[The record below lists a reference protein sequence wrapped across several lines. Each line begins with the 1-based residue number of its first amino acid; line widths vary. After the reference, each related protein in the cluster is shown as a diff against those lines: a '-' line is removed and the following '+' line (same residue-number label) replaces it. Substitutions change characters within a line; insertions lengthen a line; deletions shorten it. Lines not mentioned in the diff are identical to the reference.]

1 MKRTRKVSLMSVAL
15 FLAPGL
21 VLTQSQD
28 VEAAQAEPPAQVE
41 TTAQA
46 APPASTPTVTPT
58 VTPNGTAEESVVLV
72 GAGDI
77 ANCDVGDGHM
87 ATALALD
94 SIPGT
99 IFTMGDHAYP
109 NGSQKSFDEC
119 YNLSWGRHKA
129 RTRPSI
135 GNHDVRSKKGK
146 AYYDYF
152 GEAAGPRRLGYYSY
166 KLGAWHIIALNSNID
181 LSRKSKQLKWLR
193 KDLAENPSTCTLA
206 YWHVPLFSSGGH
218 GNAPELI
225 QDTWK
230 ILYGAG
236 VDVVVNGHDH
246 VYERFAAQDPKGKPD
261 PQRGIRQFVV
271 GTGGAGIYAFKN
283 VANNSEVRQNKSF
296 GVIKFTLHPDRYDW
310 EFVTAKG
317 EAFEDKG
324 TGQCVR

>member
-1 MKRTRKVSLMSVAL
+1 MKRTRIVSLISVAL
-15 FLAPGL
+15 VLAPGPIL
-21 VLTQSQD
+21 AQGQD
-28 VEAAQAEPPAQVE
+28 GAASQAEPPAQVE
-41 TTAQA
+41 APAQA
-46 APPASTPTVTPT
+46 APQAPTQAPAPAA
-58 VTPNGTAEESVVLV
+58 TPNGAAEESVVLV

-77 ANCDVGDGHM
+77 ANCEVGDGHM
-87 ATALALD
+87 ATGLALD
-94 SIPGT
+94 TIPGT

-109 NGSQKSFDEC
+109 SGSQKSFDEC

-135 GNHDVRSKKGK
+135 GNHDVKTKNGK
-146 AYYDYF
+146 AYFDYF
-152 GEAAGPRRLGYYSY
+152 GEAAGPRGLGYYSY

-181 LSRKSKQLKWLR
+181 MNRKSKQLKWLR
-193 KDLAENPSTCTLA
+193 ENLAENPSTCTLA

-225 QDTWK
+225 LDTWQV
-230 ILYGAG
+230 LYEAG

-246 VYERFAAQDPKGKPD
+246 DYERFAAQDPKGKPD

-271 GTGGAGIYAFKN
+271 GTGGAGVYAFKD
-283 VANNSEVRQNKSF
+283 VANNSEVRQNKSY

-317 EAFEDKG
+317 KAFEDKG
-324 TGQCVR
+324 TGQCVP